1 MDTTV
6 LDMRKSMK
14 DVMAALDRNERVTLT
29 YRGHKKAEIVP
40 WRESSKRPAAA
51 DHAAF
56 GIWKNRSEI
65 DDVAA
70 FVRNLRQGRSF

>member
-14 DVMAALDRNERVTLT
+14 DVMAALDRNEKVTLT
-29 YRGHKKAEIVP
+29 YRGRKKAEIVP
-40 WRESSKRPAAA
+40 WRENNQRPAAA

-56 GIWKNRSEI
+56 GIWKDRSEI
-65 DDVAA
+65 DGVAA
-70 FVRNLRQGRSF
+70 FVRKLRQGRTF